1 MINLVRGFT
10 LFVLMAT
17 SKIQRRRS
25 SSLLSSAFIQYPP
38 RKAPHFRIGCYV
50 MRYAAVLQTQRDGG
64 LRQQLHEDGC
74 GHSRQWREK
83 QLAKYSYSPTATM
96 ATPPVLTSLV
106 VVFSPRLLCSIICWS
121 YFSSASVL
129 SISRRGSRK
138 NDLGA
143 AYRSTSMLA
152 RCWIDGA
159 IDEVISK
166 GSREPRPGG
175 NSQTGGRD
183 NQCDHVSHWCLLL
196 RKHPRAGGR
205 SVGDHVRGWCCWRM
219 VLKMA
224 WSFQSEGSLLGVG
237 CHGAERDDMMM
248 WDMHEMWEGRW
259 ESGEKSG

>member
-1 MINLVRGFT
+1 
-10 LFVLMAT
+10 
-17 SKIQRRRS
+17 
-25 SSLLSSAFIQYPP
+25 
-38 RKAPHFRIGCYV
+38 
-50 MRYAAVLQTQRDGG
+50 
-64 LRQQLHEDGC
+64 
-74 GHSRQWREK
+74 
-83 QLAKYSYSPTATM
+83 
-96 ATPPVLTSLV
+96 
-106 VVFSPRLLCSIICWS
+106 
-121 YFSSASVL
+121 
-129 SISRRGSRK
+129 
-138 NDLGA
+138 
-143 AYRSTSMLA
+143 MLA

-237 CHGAERDDMMM
+237 CHGAERDDMMIRAREIYKVTLADLQRDLRKNVLPIPTLILYQVM
-248 WDMHEMWEGRW
+248 TSSTSTCKFFCMPDRRRSVHGGLAGSTVHRRSTTASVLEETLETRLMERVNRYP
-259 ESGEKSG
+259 